1 MKNYPINKTEL
12 SSITKSLKC
21 NLKLDDIT
29 FKSPTMI
36 FRVKLLRF
44 HIKYLN
50 NKISNNKGD
59 LYSQT
64 SVSV

>member
-1 MKNYPINKTEL
+1 MKNYPINKTKL
-12 SSITKSLKC
+12 SSITKSLKY

-36 FRVKLLRF
+36 FRAKLLRF